1 MADKTA
7 LFESSQALL
16 CAVADYI
23 GADKSNII
31 FDEKKYDEWKFFKAA
46 LLKHNSNALK
56 VAARRTHTPGV
67 SPSQIEE
74 FLEDDKKWYASTIK
88 VAKKN
93 KNKPKKLRMRKIE

>member
-31 FDEKKYDEWKFFKAA
+31 FDEKKYDEWKFF
-46 LLKHNSNALK
+46 
-56 VAARRTHTPGV
+56 
-67 SPSQIEE
+67 
-74 FLEDDKKWYASTIK
+74 
-88 VAKKN
+88 
-93 KNKPKKLRMRKIE
+93 